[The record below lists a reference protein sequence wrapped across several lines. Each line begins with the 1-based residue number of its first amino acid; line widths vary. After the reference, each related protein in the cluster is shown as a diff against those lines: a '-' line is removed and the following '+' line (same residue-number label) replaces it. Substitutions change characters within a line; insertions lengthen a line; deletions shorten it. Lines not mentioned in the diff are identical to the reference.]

1 MRTSLAENSW
11 ASAIRCAAV
20 LSAAGFLCG
29 CHKPPLPA
37 ETQVAVRVNSS
48 EISVHQVQAVLER
61 QPRLV
66 AAAGESAAPRIVEL
80 LIDQELAAQ
89 AAREQNLD
97 ADPQLIQATQAS
109 KREALARA
117 YHDRISAGVSAP
129 SSDEIDRYYAS
140 QPALFAK
147 RRLYILQEAA
157 VEATEAQ
164 LATLRQAVQQ
174 TRSAD
179 ELAKTLGE
187 AGLKHSSRM
196 LAQAAEDLPLML
208 LEPLAEL
215 EVGRSAFFPRQGG
228 ARIFTVIDAHM
239 APVDRRTATEAIAN
253 YLVAERRRQAVAEAT
268 RLMRKAA
275 TLEYQGAFAGPAGGA
290 PTPVPVG
297 SAPN

>member
-1 MRTSLAENSW
+1 MPIARAENW
-11 ASAIRCAAV
+11 WVAAIRCAA
-20 LSAAGFLCG
+20 LTSAVGILGG
-29 CHKPPLPA
+29 CDKPPPLPA
-37 ETQVAVRVNSS
+37 ETQVAVRVNRS

-89 AAREQNLD
+89 AAREQDLD
-97 ADPQLIQATQAS
+97 ADPRVIQSIQAS
-109 KREALARA
+109 SREALARA
-117 YHDRISAGVSAP
+117 YHDRVGAGVSAP
-129 SSDEIDRYYAS
+129 NSDEIDRYYAS

-147 RRLYILQEAA
+147 RRLYILQETA
-157 VEATEAQ
+157 VEAADAQ
-164 LATLRQAVQQ
+164 METLRQAVQQ
-174 TRSAD
+174 TRSAE
-179 ELAKTLGE
+179 ELAKVLGD
-187 AGLKHSSRM
+187 AGLKHNSRM
-196 LAQAAEDLPLML
+196 LAEAAEDLPLML

-228 ARIFTVIDAHM
+228 ARIFTVVDAHA

-268 RLMRKAA
+268 QRLRKDA
-275 TLEYQGAFAGPAGGA
+275 TLEYQGAFARPAAGPSAA
-290 PTPVPVG
+290 QAG